1 MKHSMALH
9 RNPSTNSRRVA
20 ASYQS
25 SALQQGE
32 GTLRKICKITFGVV
46 LDEGASLGK
55 QSSNLN

>member
-1 MKHSMALH
+1 MALH